1 MLSRDEHSEVITKI
15 RDTIGEQN
23 SALISDELLDLVAN
37 YDSIITEIGDKNK
50 EVEDIKEEK
59 EKIKQENEELLK
71 VNGKLFQKVTTKID
85 DINDEIKDK
94 KEDEEISIDEIID
107 EKGNFIE

>member
-1 MLSRDEHSEVITKI
+1 MKRTSGYKWTRLNSQGTKCFDK
-15 RDTIGEQN
+15 RHDN
-23 SALISDELLDLVAN
+23 LI
-37 YDSIITEIGDKNK
+37 K
-50 EVEDIKEEK
+50 KEEK
-59 EKIKQENEELLK
+59 DKIKQENEELLK

-85 DINDEIKDK
+85 DINEEIKDK